1 MADRRITEH
10 TELAEQPHAN
20 DLIEIVDVSD
30 TTDAASGTNKK
41 IKRANLLGTVLANT
55 TASFTTADETKLD
68 GIESGATADQ
78 SAAEIL
84 AALLTVDGA
93 GSGLDADLLDGNSS
107 AAFATSGHDHSG
119 TYQPLD
125 ADLTDLASKWTAAS
139 ASGPAS
145 LQVAEDTD
153 NGTHKVTLV
162 APASLASDVTVT
174 LPSVTGTLV
183 TTADNPSDLTP
194 DTLVTETGTSFTLSS
209 THDGRTVICSNASAV
224 TVTIPTD
231 ASDDLRDG
239 YRCVLVSTG
248 AGGVTLSTSGITLLP
263 ASPNKTV
270 ATGEG
275 IYVEK
280 STAANTWVV
289 LGGTAA

>member
-1 MADRRITEH
+1 MGKLASGYSQ
-10 TELAEQPHAN
+10 LAETPAAT
-20 DLIEIVDVSD
+20 DRVMVVDRSNTSMSSD
-30 TTDAASGTNKK
+30 GTNVWVTYSDFIGSALTNMALKWTPAAASG
-41 IKRANLLGTVLANT
+41 A
-55 TASFTTADETKLD
+55 
-68 GIESGATADQ
+68 
-78 SAAEIL
+78 
-84 AALLTVDGA
+84 
-93 GSGLDADLLDGNSS
+93 
-107 AAFATSGHDHSG
+107 
-119 TYQPLD
+119 
-125 ADLTDLASKWTAAS
+125 
-139 ASGPAS
+139 AS
-145 LQVAEDTD
+145 LQFPEDTD
-153 NGTHKVTLV
+153 NGTNKVTLT

-174 LPSVTGTLV
+174 LPSATGTLV
-183 TTADNPSDLTP
+183 TTADSPSDLTP

-231 ASDDLRDG
+231 AGDDLRDG
-239 YRCVLVSTG
+239 FRCVLVATG

-263 ASPNKTV
+263 TTPNKTV